1 MTTLTLNQELNGIEV
16 KFDAKPLQATLDE
29 LKKLGFRWHKQK
41 KLWYAKNT
49 PECMELAKKITGEKE
64 DKAGMPKSQKSANA
78 SRQKEL
84 KEKYMQIICA
94 EVWKDAG
101 MQEYARKECGYI
113 VELSN
118 RNIICIEKPRI
129 KKDFCFG
136 MGMYGTYTDDDFNRA
151 ENCAEN
157 ARTNE
162 NYFIS
167 ENLKEITEKINA
179 LSECL
184 AGKLECYTYT
194 HYIGQPENSL
204 LKGYT
209 ITRTASNPE
218 YEPGKWSNMADVQK
232 IGIDDIQKIIDGLEV
247 VKERFEKRLHTY
259 LKKYGLSKLNVWT
272 YCRD

>member
-1 MTTLTLNQELNGIEV
+1 MTTLTLNQEHNGIEV
-16 KFDAKPLQATLDE
+16 SFDCKPIAATLE
-29 LKKLGFRWHKQK
+29 ALKKNGFRWHRQK
-41 KLWYAKNT
+41 KIWYAKNT
-49 PECMELAKKITGEKE
+49 PERLEMAQEIANSEEIKTEELKIKKPVNT
-64 DKAGMPKSQKSANA
+64 DKQKD
-78 SRQKEL
+78 L

-94 EVWKDAG
+94 EVWKDKD
-101 MQEYARKECGYI
+101 MQEYARKECEYV
-113 VELSN
+113 VELSSG
-118 RNIICIEKPRI
+118 NIICLEKPRI
-129 KKDFCFG
+129 QKDFCFG

-151 ENCAEN
+151 EDCAEN

-162 NYFIS
+162 DYFLS

-184 AGKLECYTYT
+184 TGKLECYTYT

-209 ITRTASNPE
+209 ITRIADNPE
-218 YEPGKWSNMADVQK
+218 YKPGRWSNMADVQK
-232 IGIDDIQKIIDGLEV
+232 IGSEDIQRIINGLEV

-259 LKKYGLSKLNVWT
+259 LKRYGLSKLNVWT